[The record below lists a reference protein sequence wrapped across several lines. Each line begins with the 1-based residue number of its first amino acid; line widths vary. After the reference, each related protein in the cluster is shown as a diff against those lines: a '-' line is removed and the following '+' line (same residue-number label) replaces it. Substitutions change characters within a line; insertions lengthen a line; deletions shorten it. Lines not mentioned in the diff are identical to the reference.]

1 VHPNAVDGV
10 EEVLVARLVVFFLVL
25 LQNTD
30 NSPLSC
36 KLVEDL
42 VSFVDLQIAAAVE
55 RVDHLFLRALAQEW
69 PPVERAQ
76 RIHVDAVAIDGHE
89 VLVLVQEEASDLRL
103 PQLEGF
109 VPELRPLRVR

>member
-1 VHPNAVDGV
+1 MEG
-10 EEVLVARLVVFFLVL
+10 
-25 LQNTD
+25 T
-30 NSPLSC
+30 
-36 KLVEDL
+36 
-42 VSFVDLQIAAAVE
+42 
-55 RVDHLFLRALAQEW
+55 
-69 PPVERAQ
+69 Q